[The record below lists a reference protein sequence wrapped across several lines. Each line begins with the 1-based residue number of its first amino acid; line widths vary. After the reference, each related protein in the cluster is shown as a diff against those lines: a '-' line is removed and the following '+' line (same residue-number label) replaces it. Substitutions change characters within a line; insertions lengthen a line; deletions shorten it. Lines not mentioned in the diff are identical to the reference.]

1 MEKKKKSSRTMFN
14 NEWKDIWTIYL
25 LHEKKNLYVLYNAIF
40 AKKKKKLE
48 EK

>member
-1 MEKKKKSSRTMFN
+1 MFN